1 MGFLNNYS
9 PLRYPG
15 GKAAIADFFASVL
28 SVNKIGRNGVYCEPY
43 AGGAGVALTL
53 LLTGKVERIIIN
65 DYDECIAAFW
75 HSLLHDPQR
84 FVAAIRDC
92 DISVEAWHKYRDIYD
107 RRNGHDEFTLG
118 FATFFLNRCN
128 RAGILPKAG
137 PIGGKDQN
145 GLYSI
150 GARFKKE
157 VLISRIERIASVA
170 DHITFE
176 NRDAISFL
184 KRLRKQYVSSDVF
197 IYLDP
202 PYYVR
207 GKELY
212 YNFYRH
218 KNHIDLSKY
227 MRDFTTH
234 KWIMT
239 YDNCPEIRDMYESSD
254 YKIVDLPIQYS
265 MQKVRKD
272 REILIVPQHTKIPA
286 TRNF

>member
-28 SVNKIGRNGVYCEPY
+28 SANEIGQNGVYCEPY

-53 LLTGKVERIIIN
+53 LLTDKVERIIIN

-75 HSLLHDPQR
+75 RSMLRETQR
-84 FVAAIRDC
+84 FVDAIRDC
-92 DISVEAWHKYRDIYD
+92 DVSMETWKKQREIYD
-107 RRNGHDEFTLG
+107 RRAGYDEFTLG

-137 PIGGKDQN
+137 PIGGVKQN
-145 GLYSI
+145 GRYTI
-150 GARFKKE
+150 AARFKKE
-157 VLISRIERIASVA
+157 VLIARIEQIAKVSERIK
-170 DHITFE
+170 FE
-176 NRDAISFL
+176 NLDAISFL
-184 KRLRKQYVSSDVF
+184 KRLQKFSASSRLFV
-197 IYLDP
+197 YLDP

-212 YNFYRH
+212 FNYYH
-218 KNHIDLSKY
+218 KENHLELSKY
-227 MRDFTTH
+227 MSDFTTH

-239 YDNCPEIRDMYESSD
+239 YDNCQDIRKMYRGRGF
-254 YKIVDLPIQYS
+254 KIVELPIRYS

-272 REILIVPQHTKIPA
+272 KEILIVPKHTKVPH
-286 TRNF
+286 

>member
-1 MGFLNNYS
+1 MGFINNYS

-28 SVNKIGRNGVYCEPY
+28 SVNNIGRNGVYCEPY

-75 HSLLHDPQR
+75 RSILREPQR
-84 FVAAIRDC
+84 FVDAIRDC
-92 DISVEAWHKYRDIYD
+92 DVSVETWQKQRHIYD
-107 RRNGHDEFTLG
+107 QRAGHDEFTLG

-137 PIGGKDQN
+137 PIGGRKQTGRDT
-145 GLYSI
+145 I
-150 GARFKKE
+150 AARFKKE
-157 VLISRIERIASVA
+157 VLISRIEQIATVSERIE
-170 DHITFE
+170 FE
-176 NRDAISFL
+176 NSDAISFL
-184 KRLRKQYVSSDVF
+184 KRLQQLSASSNLFV
-197 IYLDP
+197 YLDP

-212 YNFYRH
+212 YNFYQQ
-218 KNHIDLSKY
+218 KNHLDLSNY
-227 MRDFTTH
+227 MRGFTTH

-239 YDNCPEIRDMYESSD
+239 YDNCQEIREMYD
-254 YKIVDLPIQYS
+254 AQDFNIVELPIRYS
-265 MQKVRKD
+265 MQTVRKD
-272 REILIVPQHTKIPA
+272 KEILIVPQHTKIPD
-286 TRNF
+286 

>member
-1 MGFLNNYS
+1 MGFINNYS

-28 SVNKIGRNGVYCEPY
+28 SVNNIGRNGVYCEPY

-75 HSLLHDPQR
+75 RSILRESQR
-84 FVAAIRDC
+84 FVDAIRDC
-92 DISVEAWHKYRDIYD
+92 DVSVETWQIQRHIYD
-107 RRNGHDEFTLG
+107 QRAGHDEFTLG

-137 PIGGKDQN
+137 PIGGRKQTGRDT
-145 GLYSI
+145 I
-150 GARFKKE
+150 AARFKKE
-157 VLISRIERIASVA
+157 VLISRIEQIATVSERIQ
-170 DHITFE
+170 FE
-176 NRDAISFL
+176 NLDAIFFL
-184 KRLRKQYVSSDVF
+184 EHLQELSAASNLFV
-197 IYLDP
+197 YLDP

-212 YNFYRH
+212 YNFYQP
-218 KNHIDLSKY
+218 KNHLDLSNY

-239 YDNCPEIRDMYESSD
+239 YDNCQEIREMYD
-254 YKIVDLPIQYS
+254 AQDFNIVELPIRYS
-265 MQKVRKD
+265 MQTVRKD
-272 REILIVPQHTKIPA
+272 KEILIVPQHTKIPQ
-286 TRNF
+286 